1 MLTTVF
7 TIAVVALLFGLTIF
21 VHELGHF
28 LAARWC
34 GLVVDVFSIGF
45 GPALWQRKVN
55 GIVYKIGCIPFG
67 GYVALPQL
75 DPNGM
80 EKLQGSSKTDEPQ
93 PFEKAPAPETPDSPP
108 RHLPYISPAK
118 RILVSAAGAAGNI
131 ILAIMLAW
139 VVYLVGKPATLAET
153 SPIVGYVAND
163 SLAYKAGLRIGDAVV
178 SANGEAVQ
186 SWIDFLMVCAR
197 FESVNATVRRGG
209 ETLTLTIPTE
219 RGMFGEQ
226 TLGGVDGRSLC
237 MVLATDP
244 GMSAARAGLQGGDII
259 VEYDGHEI
267 ISRTQLIALVGE
279 RKGLTSPIKVR
290 RNNELVTS
298 HVTPD
303 YDPKTEQVRI
313 GVQFNVTDVEFDK
326 TVHPSPWSQ
335 IKSHSTAIFRTLGAL
350 TTPGQAGPAARSI
363 GGPLAI
369 LITYYYVV
377 RISLMVAV
385 FFTAFLNVNL
395 AILNILPI
403 PVLDGG
409 HILFCLWEL
418 ITRRPV
424 HARVIS
430 IATNTFAI
438 LLITVFVFLTGR
450 DVWRMTPVGRQLNRL
465 LQPKQE
471 NVQPA
476 TPNPAPAPA
485 STE

>member
-1 MLTTVF
+1 
-7 TIAVVALLFGLTIF
+7 
-21 VHELGHF
+21 
-28 LAARWC
+28 
-34 GLVVDVFSIGF
+34 
-45 GPALWQRKVN
+45 
-55 GIVYKIGCIPFG
+55 
-67 GYVALPQL
+67 
-75 DPNGM
+75 
-80 EKLQGSSKTDEPQ
+80 
-93 PFEKAPAPETPDSPP
+93 
-108 RHLPYISPAK
+108 
-118 RILVSAAGAAGNI
+118 
-131 ILAIMLAW
+131 
-139 VVYLVGKPATLAET
+139 
-153 SPIVGYVAND
+153 
-163 SLAYKAGLRIGDAVV
+163 
-178 SANGEAVQ
+178 
-186 SWIDFLMVCAR
+186 
-197 FESVNATVRRGG
+197 
-209 ETLTLTIPTE
+209 
-219 RGMFGEQ
+219 
-226 TLGGVDGRSLC
+226 

-279 RKGLTSPIKVR
+279 RKGLTSTIKVR

-377 RISLMVAV
+377 RVSLMVAV

-395 AILNILPI
+395 AILNLMPI

-409 HILFCLWEL
+409 HILFCCWEL

-430 IATNTFAI
+430 IATNTFAV
-438 LLITVFVFLTGR
+438 LLITVFIFLTGR
-450 DVWRMTPVGRQLNRL
+450 DVWRMTPLGRQLNRL

-471 NVQPA
+471 SVQPA
-476 TPNPAPAPA
+476 PPATAPAPPV
-485 STE
+485 TPEQ